1 MKLVRMW
8 QVGLKP
14 PPPWLQPQTSN
25 LDSSSTFDHVSVQL
39 PGTHHILSL
48 LMINRYKYRPLDES
62 RDEIRLVRLF
72 PNTSSTDIDIEIFY
86 ANRSANP
93 VYEALSYV
101 CGFPEPVD
109 VAFVREEKPRLSK
122 PRRAF
127 HRKRKQHS
135 EDLATLPI
143 TRKLG
148 IALRHL

>member
-1 MKLVRMW
+1 MW

-72 PNTSSTDIDIEIFY
+72 PNTSSTDIEIEIFY

-93 VYEALSYV
+93 VYEAHTSVGL
-101 CGFPEPVD
+101 
-109 VAFVREEKPRLSK
+109 
-122 PRRAF
+122 
-127 HRKRKQHS
+127 RKS
-135 EDLATLPI
+135 
-143 TRKLG
+143 
-148 IALRHL
+148 